1 MANAVSPAII
11 DALVYWYPAFLF
23 STCFHEAAHA
33 WAAYRGGDSTASDA
47 GLLTLSP
54 LPHLKRTPVGL
65 LIVPLLTAAT
75 SGWAMG
81 WASAPYSR
89 SWADRYPRR
98 AAWMAAAGPAAN
110 LVIAGLAMALIAA
123 GLATGRFQAPPAA
136 SLHCLVLPANAF
148 AASALMTHAAKA
160 LSVLSVLN
168 VLLAAFN
175 LLPLPP
181 LDGAAVLSLMLP
193 HSLANRWRD
202 LIAQPAMGLLG
213 MLVAFRFG
221 SVLTGPLLTMLLAVL
236 YPGQYTS

>member
-11 DALVYWYPAFLF
+11 EALVFWYPAFLF

-65 LIVPLLTAAT
+65 LIVPLLTAVT
-75 SGWAMG
+75 RGWAMG

-110 LVIAGLAMALIAA
+110 LVIAGLALALIAA
-123 GLATGRFQAPPAA
+123 GLAAGRFQAPPSAN
-136 SLHCLVLPANAF
+136 LDCLALPAKAF
-148 AASALMTHAAKA
+148 ASSALLVFTAKM
-160 LSVLSVLN
+160 LSVVCVLN

-175 LLPLPP
+175 LIPLPP
-181 LDGAAVLSLMLP
+181 LDGAAVLSLLLP
-193 HSLANRWRD
+193 HTLANRWRD
-202 LIAQPAMGLLG
+202 LIAQPTMALVG
-213 MLVAFRFG
+213 MLVAYRFG
-221 SVLTGPLLTMLLAVL
+221 SALTDPLLSMLLAVL
-236 YPGQYTS
+236 YPGQYAP